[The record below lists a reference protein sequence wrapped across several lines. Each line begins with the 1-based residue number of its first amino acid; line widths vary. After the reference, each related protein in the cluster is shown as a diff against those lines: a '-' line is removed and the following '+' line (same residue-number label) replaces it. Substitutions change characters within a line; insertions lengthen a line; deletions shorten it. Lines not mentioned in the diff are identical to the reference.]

1 MVSRFYRIN
10 IRHKRIKRLLKKIHK
25 LGELTISFMDV
36 KLIIKAFALLSFCL
50 TCFVGHGQESNN
62 NKKLWAKSILNQK
75 APKLEVEQW
84 LSAVPD
90 TKGKF
95 VLIDFWATWCGPC
108 RKVIPEMNE
117 WHKKYN
123 DKLVIIGVS
132 DEKAEIVKKA
142 KEIKIDYFSAID
154 TKARLKKQLEVQ
166 GIPHCILLD
175 PDGIVRWEGFPT
187 LEGHELTD
195 DVVADIIRKYSRK
208 RGRFKDSTPY
218 FLRQEE
224 LMLAGL

>member
-1 MVSRFYRIN
+1 
-10 IRHKRIKRLLKKIHK
+10 
-25 LGELTISFMDV
+25 MDV

-84 LSAVPD
+84 LTAVPD

-224 LMLAGL
+224 VMLAGL

>member
-1 MVSRFYRIN
+1 MD
-10 IRHKRIKRLLKKIHK
+10 LKI
-25 LGELTISFMDV
+25 
-36 KLIIKAFALLSFCL
+36 IIKALELLLFCL

-108 RKVIPEMNE
+108 RKVIPELNE

-132 DEKAEIVKKA
+132 DEKAEVVKKA
-142 KEIKIDYFSAID
+142 KEIKIDYFSAVD

-224 LMLAGL
+224 VMLAGL

>member
-1 MVSRFYRIN
+1 M
-10 IRHKRIKRLLKKIHK
+10 K
-25 LGELTISFMDV
+25 V
-36 KLIIKAFALLSFCL
+36 KLVIKAFALLLFCL
-50 TCFVGHGQESNN
+50 ICIGGHAQESNN

-84 LSAVPD
+84 LSEAPD

-108 RKVIPEMNE
+108 RRVIPELND
-117 WHKKYN
+117 WHKQYG

-132 DEKAEIVKKA
+132 DEKAEVVKKA

-154 TKARLKKQLEVQ
+154 TKARLKKQLQVQ

-187 LEGHELTD
+187 LEGHELTAE
-195 DVVADIIRKYSRK
+195 VVADIIKKYSRK
-208 RGRFKDSTPY
+208 SGTFKELSPY
-218 FLRQEE
+218 FLRQEV
-224 LMLAGL
+224 LLANL